1 LRNVYYE
8 IATMKMP
15 HYFLLSGIICL
26 LSVNSYAGNK
36 LPVNA
41 RGEAVYKHSFKLQA
55 NVKAEDAYNLAQD
68 WFKSG
73 PEVFTCE
80 NIADPIDG
88 SGKNKAFVEDAFKN
102 PQPLQSLDPAAG
114 RMAGKGVIKYYGSV
128 NSTLGVLYMEYYVVL
143 EVNGNELTATVSK
156 MKYHHYNPRTYAEKP
171 IYGWS
176 GGEPFD
182 AADKLENLVNNATE
196 NRDVQKVGAFVNKK
210 VAELLS
216 NLQSY
221 LQSAKLL
228 DATSFNQV
236 AITED

>member
-1 LRNVYYE
+1 
-8 IATMKMP
+8 MP

-114 RMAGKGVIKYYGSV
+114 RMAGF
-128 NSTLGVLYMEYYVVL
+128 
-143 EVNGNELTATVSK
+143 AT
-156 MKYHHYNPRTYAEKP
+156 
-171 IYGWS
+171 GWS
-176 GGEPFD
+176 FASASGLWSHPWTELVRITYR
-182 AADKLENLVNNATE
+182 AAAEAATTMAA
-196 NRDVQKVGAFVNKK
+196 RMI
-210 VAELLS
+210 S
-216 NLQSY
+216 R
-221 LQSAKLL
+221 
-228 DATSFNQV
+228 
-236 AITED
+236 